1 VWAHVPYPVRALVPS
16 SLPRSLAVI
25 RYVCSLCKTAREP
38 SDMASYL
45 EGNGIRWFCH
55 PAESELPD
63 VTCYMKFTINGY
75 VLTSRPVVHFSQE
88 EES

>member
-1 VWAHVPYPVRALVPS
+1 
-16 SLPRSLAVI
+16 
-25 RYVCSLCKTAREP
+25 
-38 SDMASYL
+38 MASYT
-45 EGNGIRWFCH
+45 EGYGIRWFCH